1 MSLQVNANIILDDDP
16 SAWVTLADGSHQMY
30 PAFVAL
36 RAKDMGSPVLD
47 LHHAATGISG
57 EAGEFLDCSKKQW
70 VYGKP
75 LDMANAIEELGDIEF
90 YLAHA
95 RMTLGVTRAQV
106 LQANADKLETRYPTG
121 YSDAAAIARADKEKE
136 VTGDY
141 YKGVKGG
148 TPVAINLPTAAI
160 AGTDDM
166 ASIETSEREALSPEA
181 KAELDSLEPTQE
193 LAGSGNLP
201 DQPLP

>member
-121 YSDAAAIARADKEKE
+121 YSDAAAIARADKEKKA
-136 VTGDY
+136 V
-141 YKGVKGG
+141 GVYERVLAEQGKA
-148 TPVAINLPTAAI
+148 TAINLPSAAI
-160 AGTDDM
+160 AGTDEM
-166 ASIETSEREALSPEA
+166 MNLSSEA
-181 KAELDSLEPTQE
+181 KAALDSLEPTQE
-193 LAGSGNLP
+193 PAGSGNP
-201 DQPLP
+201 PVQPLP